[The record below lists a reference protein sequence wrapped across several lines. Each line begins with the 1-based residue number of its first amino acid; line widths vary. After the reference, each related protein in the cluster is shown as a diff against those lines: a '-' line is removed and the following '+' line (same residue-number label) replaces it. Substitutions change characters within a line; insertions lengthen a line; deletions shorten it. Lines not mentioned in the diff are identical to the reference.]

1 MPIFLETSRLIL
13 CAPTLSDLEDLL
25 QLQSNPHVMKYI
37 DKGVRD
43 REQVLLRLNKA
54 IEHYEKHGFSLGSV
68 YGKNDRKFVGRAGLI
83 HLAYDDTQP
92 EVEIGY
98 ALLPETWGKGY
109 ATELAQSLI
118 HWGFKHLTVNQLVG
132 ITHPENIASQR
143 VLQKCGMQFSKYTH
157 YWDKEVKMFNIVKE
171 KTK

>member
-13 CAPTLSDLEDLL
+13 CSPTLSDLEDLL

-43 REQVLLRLNKA
+43 KEQVLLRLNKA
-54 IEHYEKHGFSLGSV
+54 IEHYKKHGFSLGSV
-68 YGKNDRKFVGRAGLI
+68 YQKADKKFVGRAGLI

-92 EVEIGY
+92 EVELGY
-98 ALLPETWGKGY
+98 ALLPEVWNKGY

-118 HWGFKHLTVNQLVG
+118 NWGFEHLTVNQLVG
-132 ITHPENIASQR
+132 ITHLENLASQR
-143 VLQKCGMQFSKYTH
+143 VLQKCGMTFLKNTH
-157 YWDKEVKMFNIVKE
+157 YWDKEVKMYNILK
-171 KTK
+171 KASK